1 MSYSNRSKTLS
12 TWLISLLIISVGLNG
27 YLWFKNSQQD
37 TEITTQKNEFFELE
51 KINTELEQDYQ
62 AALDNLEELRGDNQ
76 EMNELIDKQ
85 KADLRNQKQKI
96 SDLIWA
102 KRELGKAKEEM
113 AQLKV
118 ESTRAL
124 AELSDLKK
132 KYNVVTKKAA
142 KLESENQGLVMQVNQ
157 QKSANDELAA
167 AKASL
172 VSEKANLS
180 KSNEKLST
188 KVDMAEAIK
197 INFIQVQGYQLK
209 KNGDIKKQSKAK
221 KIQMLRTCFKT
232 ETNMVTQAGEKEFFI
247 RIVDPSG
254 KTLALE
260 ESGSGVLTNKLNN
273 TQVRYTTSGTI
284 QYDNADSEGCIDWTP
299 NFKLAKGE
307 YNVEMYNNSYIVG
320 QGTFKLK

>member
-27 YLWFKNSQQD
+27 YLWFKNSQQN

-76 EMNELIDKQ
+76 EMNEMIDKQ

-118 ESTRAL
+118 ESTRAF

-132 KYNVVTKKAA
+132 KYDVVSKKAA

-180 KSNEKLST
+180 KSNEKLSS

-273 TQVRYTTSGTI
+273 TQVRFTTAGTI
-284 QYDNADSEGCIDWTP
+284 QYDNADAEGCIDWTP